1 MNFRKVV
8 KFIPGLICA
17 SALAACG
24 TSASS
29 ASTVTTAASSGSPS
43 KGLQVL
49 RVGQISDSIAFFPV
63 YVARKKGYFADEGV
77 SVAKPP
83 LLGTGAKLAAALVG
97 GSLDVGAG
105 VVTDAFNLSAAGQ
118 NPKLVA
124 DLVNAYYVDI
134 VVATNFAGPSSS
146 ASLASKIDALKG
158 MKIGITGPGSGTQ
171 ALVNYLFK
179 LEGMNASTQS
189 TMVNLGANLSA
200 AVGALKTGEVNALA
214 FFQPVAQ
221 IATATKV
228 GKLYISP
235 ARGDVPA
242 IDGATNGAV
251 YTLSSI
257 LPKKQAAIIDFD
269 KGLAKAESY
278 IQTASTSSLVKLLAG
293 YNSGMSK
300 GVATSLVPILKT
312 EIAKTPAFNKA
323 GYNAEVIVNVKGQLV
338 KSVPSYSTLV
348 DGSLIS
354 KALG

>member
-1 MNFRKVV
+1 MKFRKIV
-8 KFIPGLICA
+8 GLASGLVCA
-17 SALAACG
+17 SVLAACG
-24 TSASS
+24 SAASS
-29 ASTVTTAASSGSPS
+29 ASTSTTAASSGSS
-43 KGLQVL
+43 TTGAQAL
-49 RVGQISDSIAFFPV
+49 RVGQISDSIAFFPI
-63 YVARKKGYFADEGV
+63 YVARKKGYFTHEGV

-105 VVTDAFNLSAAGQ
+105 VMTDAFNLSAAGQ
-118 NPKLVA
+118 SPKLIA
-124 DLVNAYYVDI
+124 DLVNSYYVDI
-134 VVATNFAGPSSS
+134 VVSKNFAGPSSS

-158 MKIGITGPGSGTQ
+158 KKIGITGPGSGTQ
-171 ALVNYLFK
+171 ALVDYLFK

-189 TMVNLGANLSA
+189 TMVNLGSNLSA

-242 IDGATNGAV
+242 INGATNGAV

-257 LPKKQAAIIDFD
+257 LPKKQAAIIAFD

-278 IQTASTSSLVKLLAG
+278 IQSASSSSLVKLLTS
-293 YNSGMSK
+293 YNTGMSK

-323 GYNAEVIVNVKGQLV
+323 GYSAEATVNVKGGLV

-348 DGSLIS
+348 DSSLIN